1 MHYLSLFA
9 FMAGAAIAL
18 QASMNA
24 QLGVF
29 LKNSLLATS
38 VAFASSFIFTSLAVV
53 VFSKEY
59 PSANAIRSVPVY
71 LWFSGGV
78 LSAFGIAMFYYLIPK
93 MGIGAML
100 SYALTGQILVAIIAG
115 HFGWFDLPV
124 KPITV
129 AKFSGLLALIVGIV
143 LINRE

>member
-1 MHYLSLFA
+1 MHYLSLLA
-9 FMAGAAIAL
+9 FMAGAAIAI
-18 QASMNA
+18 QASMHA

-29 LKNSLLATS
+29 LKNSLLATG
-38 VAFASSFIFTSLAVV
+38 VAFASSFTFTSLAVV
-53 VFSKEY
+53 VFSKAY
-59 PSANAIRSVPVY
+59 PSAAAIRSVPIY

-78 LSAFGIAMFYYLIPK
+78 LSTFAIALFYYLIPK
-93 MGIGAML
+93 MGIGAMM
-100 SYALTGQILVAIIAG
+100 SYALAGQILVAIIAG

-129 AKFSGLLALIVGIV
+129 AKFIGVLALIAGIV